1 MTALS
6 PPARDALRSEAAHW
20 LALRRS
26 GEMTA
31 SEEHE
36 FRIWLDASPAHED
49 AWLRMERVWAMTG
62 AVADDTRIVAA
73 RAEDARTHDPALRRW
88 RMAGI
93 AAAIA
98 LTLGS
103 TWAVRDS
110 GLIGDFKT
118 ASLADAQTF
127 QTGLGQRTTLT
138 LQDGSTVTLD
148 TASEVR
154 VSAMGSTRSLAL
166 VRGRAFFK
174 VARDP
179 LRPFLVKAGDKTVR
193 ALGTA
198 FGVRLDGG
206 EVTVTL
212 VEGKVRVEEPRAFL
226 KPGHSAEMTAGAE
239 LVARP
244 DDSWTIDR
252 VDTARETSW
261 LDGRLTFMRD
271 PLAEAVEEMNR
282 YSERKLVFTGG
293 RIPDE
298 HIVGVFRA
306 GDVDS
311 FAQAVELNGFAR
323 IVKTAPDRIELAA
336 E

>member
-1 MTALS
+1 MTL
-6 PPARDALRSEAAHW
+6 PPPTRDALRSEASHW

-31 SEEHE
+31 SEEHD
-36 FRIWLDASPAHED
+36 FRIWLDESPAHED
-49 AWLRMERVWAMTG
+49 AWLRMERVWALTG

-73 RAEDARTHDPALRRW
+73 RAEDARAHDPARRRY
-88 RMAGI
+88 RMAGV
-93 AAAIA
+93 AAALA

-110 GLIGDFKT
+110 GLIGDSKT
-118 ASLADAQTF
+118 AQMAEARMF
-127 QTGLGQRTTLT
+127 RTGLGQRTTLT
-138 LQDGSTVTLD
+138 LEDGSTVTLD
-148 TASEVR
+148 TNSEVR
-154 VSAMGSTRSLAL
+154 VLAMGSTRSLAL

-174 VARDP
+174 VARDSS
-179 LRPFLVKAGDKTVR
+179 RPFLVKAGDKTVR

-198 FGVRLDGG
+198 FGVRLEGG